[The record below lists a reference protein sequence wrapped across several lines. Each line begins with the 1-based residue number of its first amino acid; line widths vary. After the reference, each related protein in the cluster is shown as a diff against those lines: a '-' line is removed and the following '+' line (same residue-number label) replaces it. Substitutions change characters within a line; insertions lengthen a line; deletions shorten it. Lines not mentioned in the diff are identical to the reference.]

1 MIHFDYFYNRIA
13 GKVNNLITLLMDQFI
28 KSLASYLAGL
38 FTAILGYFTPVR
50 DIVHLL
56 IFLFI
61 MDILFGFWA
70 SRKLTGA
77 RFDVKIV
84 WRHTMPRLLISIV
97 LTLGA
102 FMWDEVYG
110 QNLINTYKV
119 VGWFISGL
127 LLYSIAEN
135 GYYITKWTLFKR
147 LGNLINSKIDEGP
160 DFKGRKSGRTDSK
173 ACKK

>member
-13 GKVNNLITLLMDQFI
+13 GKVNQLIHYLMDQI
-28 KSLASYLAGL
+28 LKSLASYLAGI
-38 FTAILGYFTPVR
+38 FTALLGYFSPVR

-70 SRKLTGA
+70 SHKTDGA

-84 WRHTMPRLLISIV
+84 WKHTMPRLLISIV
-97 LTLGA
+97 LILGA
-102 FMWDEVYG
+102 YMWDEVYG
-110 QNLINTYKV
+110 QVLLNTYKV

-135 GYYITKWTLFKR
+135 GYYITRWTIFKK
-147 LGNLINSKIDEGP
+147 LGGIVNNKLDSGPAFKGKYNGRTNSK
-160 DFKGRKSGRTDSK
+160 TSK
-173 ACKK
+173 K